1 MSSSGNPPE
10 ASDERL
16 LRLVERASGAGR
28 SLRRLLAEHAA
39 AAGLSDAELLVIWL
53 AGDRGEAGMVQGD
66 LAAAI
71 GVSPALMSGLV
82 ERLRQRGLVE
92 VQRSAVDRRRQVW
105 RTTEQGRQVLDVLR
119 PHLAQAAAQLDR
131 HLPPRDQE
139 MLLALCQQLT
149 AATASL
155 SLALADL
162 STARG
167 AAA

>member
-10 ASDERL
+10 SSDERL
-16 LRLVERASGAGR
+16 LLLVERASGAGR
-28 SLRRLLAEHAA
+28 ALRRLLAEYAA
-39 AAGLSDAELLVIWL
+39 VADLSDAELLVVWL
-53 AGDRGEAGMVQGD
+53 ASDRGGQGMVQGD

-105 RTTEQGRQVLDVLR
+105 RTTEQGRQVLAALR
-119 PHLAQAAAQLDR
+119 PHLAHAAAQLDR
-131 HLPPRDQE
+131 HLPLRDQE
-139 MLLALCQQLT
+139 MLLALCEQLT

-155 SLALADL
+155 TIALADL
-162 STARG
+162 GAARG